1 MKTLKD
7 IKNIKTG
14 ENITLGDVIAI
25 RENIDHELLE
35 LLHMAEIFELSGD
48 VFKAYRDAE
57 KATSDAVLKVHKLAE
72 AVEKHEKQAQL

>member
-25 RENIDHELLE
+25 RENIDRELVELLYI
-35 LLHMAEIFELSGD
+35 AETFELSGD
-48 VFKAYRDAE
+48 VFRAYREAE
-57 KATSDAVLKVHKLAE
+57 KAISDAVLKVHKLAE
-72 AVEKHEKQAQL
+72 AVEKHEEQA